1 VAFVEH
7 FSAQPL
13 ARPAA
18 MIWAL
23 GLWCAS
29 LVLVAIGG
37 IWRLVV
43 WLHARQTR
51 DWDHAGPIDEDDSA
65 DPR

>member
-1 VAFVEH
+1 MIG
-7 FSAQPL
+7 PL
-13 ARPAA
+13 ARHS
-18 MIWAL
+18 MGIGGVL
-23 GLWCAS
+23 VEV

-65 DPR
+65 DPC